1 MRNIR
6 KCSEASVNGDGLGTS
21 GSCCFFKPC
30 VPWPSAGRR
39 SCGASLFLNLLSV
52 RGKSEDPQDL
62 SHLSSLSKP
71 SLPLPSAVFLG
82 LINEEISGT
91 FPNCDDDDVNFTL
104 SP

>member
-1 MRNIR
+1 M
-6 KCSEASVNGDGLGTS
+6 AG
-21 GSCCFFKPC
+21 
-30 VPWPSAGRR
+30 SAGRR

-62 SHLSSLSKP
+62 SHLSSVET
-71 SLPLPSAVFLG
+71 SLPLPSAVFLS